1 MPPTP
6 TVVLVHGAFADTAV
20 WFGVVAELHSH
31 GIPVVAPPNPL
42 RGLAADAARIA
53 SVAAQIDG
61 PVVLVGHAY
70 GGAVITVAGTADNVV
85 ALVYVAAHVP
95 EEGESPGELQG
106 RFPATG
112 PAGDLQRW
120 SYPVPGGGEGVEV
133 TLGVEAFATVFAADV
148 SAPVAQVLAS
158 CQPPLALA
166 AFEEKATAAA
176 WRTKPSWALV
186 AGADRVIA
194 PDVERFGA
202 ARAGSTVVEIDGASH
217 AVTLS
222 QPTAVARLIRDAVHA
237 VSRPAHIRPQGTHP
251 PA

>member
-6 TVVLVHGAFADTAV
+6 TVVLVHGAFADTAI
-20 WFGVVAELHSH
+20 WFGVVAELHSY

-53 SVAAQIDG
+53 SLAAQIDG

-95 EEGESPGELQG
+95 QEGESLGELQG
-106 RFPATG
+106 RFPAAG
-112 PAGDLQRW
+112 PAGGLRRW
-120 SYPVPGGGEGVEV
+120 SYPVPGGGAGVEV
-133 TLGVEAFATVFAADV
+133 TLGVETFAAVFATDV
-148 SAPVAQVLAS
+148 SAPVAEVLAS

-166 AFEEKATAAA
+166 AVEEKATAAA

-194 PDVERFGA
+194 PDAERFGA
-202 ARAGSTVVEIDGASH
+202 ARAGATVVEIDGASH

-237 VSRPAHIRPQGTHP
+237 VS
-251 PA
+251 